1 GIKLSAEVKP
11 FVPKHAA
18 VTVAWSEP
26 SEACVFPRYLT
37 TCYPFVQEPSLDNVL
52 GDPAFREYSNCSY
65 SPGVV
70 ANVYPVAGSQYQS
83 NNSTHCNGSGVVS
96 ESAEQTYPVRQ
107 ESKSLS
113 KRRSKEGEKKL
124 DKKRHDGGEASV
136 RIVNRTSFQTST
148 CSRDSVKPDRFNKTA
163 KKKSTEVPKP
173 EPRPVPTFE
182 ASILDFHK
190 SQSLGSSEILN
201 VHHKSTPVSLVETP
215 ADGSAQPHV
224 SWAVVLSQP
233 PKKIVS
239 SPASEGLSRSKG
251 KQENEPKQSE
261 TKNIASETEPEEESE
276 KKKKKKKKKKKLKS
290 PTDVERPQSE
300 SNIIQEPPKIEDV
313 EEFPHLAAASDRRNR
328 VGPQKPFFTSAVR
341 KQSEVSN
348 LATLLGGAIPLL
360 SKDPATAARSHRL
373 NQGKMPHNPLDSSA
387 PLVKKGK
394 QREVPK
400 AKRPTPL
407 KKIILKERE
416 QRKQQHLLEQKAA
429 PKDEDN
435 ISQTAGNVT
444 ENATLLQDS
453 QAAVPVTQV
462 AEGLQEHMRIK
473 ESKEGSV
480 TSKQLT
486 ATLPKI
492 HSRNFRDYCSQV
504 LSKEVDSCV
513 TDLLKELVRFQDR
526 LYQKDPVKAKI
537 KRRLVMGLREV
548 LKHLKLKKLKCV
560 IISPNCE
567 KIQSKGGL
575 DETLHNIIDCACE
588 QNIPFVF
595 ALNRK
600 ALGRCVN
607 KAVPVSVVGIF
618 SYDGAQDHFHR
629 MVQLTTEARK
639 AYKDMIAALE
649 EEAKAGLRETQP
661 SILTPESEK
670 NGLLETFKTSSKD
683 SDEDVPNYI
692 KVWKRKLEE
701 EYNPYA
707 LELEKSATAD
717 MAILNLEDHQNKAK
731 FSYVVHNPDP
741 CFTFIPTQLHR
752 TKLWSTELR
761 SGQAQHTLET
771 SLPLPSTVISTSDVV
786 FPTFETNEHLYSVF
800 SDTASFTQLKTCT
813 LPSNKVG
820 AIQTCKNNLKKRPG
834 GEKFKNS
841 VLDAGTSNE
850 TGRSNRK
857 MTEEMEM
864 RFSSPLWGQCTQY
877 ADTVLVAVSAE
888 IPMQHPIPK
897 QAEKMNYT
905 TEQQSCCFTEVLCT
919 ELPALFLGLNS
930 IFDKLLCLKRMQ
942 PVRLSGE
949 RAEHRLVCT
958 AHTAAR
964 LQPQV
969 LYTGHCRLQLLVLSG
984 LISPRREEYSMFE
997 KKNLFFR
1004 KNKYQQILN
1013 KTEEIQ
1019 TETFLAKGIVQ
1030 PPPTQDELIYL
1041 HMQDPKRHNY
1051 LHQFSVL
1058 VCICWF
1064 VYCLNQKTEIQY
1076 LQKEAVRNNSSGLY
1090 CTHKMLLQTNSAA
1103 VNQAE
1108 NKCTLS

>member
-1 GIKLSAEVKP
+1 MAAQRRPRSGRAGQGIKLSAEVKP

-37 TCYPFVQEPSLDNVL
+37 TCYPFVQEPSLDNVV
-52 GDPAFREYSNCSY
+52 GDPAFREYSSCSY
-65 SPGVV
+65 SPDVL

-83 NNSTHCNGSGVVS
+83 NNSTLYNGSGVVS

-107 ESKSLS
+107 ESRSLS
-113 KRRSKEGEKKL
+113 KQRRSKEGEKKL

-136 RIVNRTSFQTST
+136 RVVNRTSFQTST
-148 CSRDSVKPDRFNKTA
+148 CSRDSVKPDRFNKATN
-163 KKKSTEVPKP
+163 KKSTAIPKP
-173 EPRPVPTFE
+173 ESHPVPTFE
-182 ASILDFHK
+182 AGILDFHK
-190 SQSLGSSEILN
+190 SQSLGSSEVLN
-201 VHHKSTPVSLVETP
+201 VHHKNTPEDTSAKSKASPKASDEAGANSIPSSLDASFPEAP

-224 SWAVVLSQP
+224 SWACVLSQS

-239 SPASEGLSRSKG
+239 SPASEGLSRGKG
-251 KQENEPKQSE
+251 KQESEPKVLENSLLSTNASPCQSE
-261 TKNIASETEPEEESE
+261 TKNIASETEPEEGSE

-300 SNIIQEPPKIEDV
+300 SNTIQEPPKIEDV
-313 EEFPHLAAASDRRNR
+313 EEFPHLAAASDKRNR
-328 VGPQKPFFTSAVR
+328 VGPQKPAFTSAVR
-341 KQSEVSN
+341 KQSESHLSEEPCDSRSPSLDETPKVDGQSGKQASSSV
-348 LATLLGGAIPLL
+348 LERKKTQETSRSSGKKSQIPVQLDLGGMLAVLEQKQQTEKSKQSPKPVVFSVGGAVPLL
-360 SKDPATAARSHRL
+360 SKDPATATRSHRL

-435 ISQTAGNVT
+435 ICQTEGNVT

-462 AEGLQEHMRIK
+462 AEGFPEHTGNK

-480 TSKQLT
+480 TTKQLT

-649 EEAKAGLRETQP
+649 EEAKAGQRETQP
-661 SILTPESEK
+661 SILTPETEK
-670 NGLLETFKTSSKD
+670 NGLLETCKTSSKD

-717 MAILNLEDHQNKAK
+717 MAILNLEDQ
-731 FSYVVHNPDP
+731 
-741 CFTFIPTQLHR
+741 
-752 TKLWSTELR
+752 E
-761 SGQAQHTLET
+761 
-771 SLPLPSTVISTSDVV
+771 
-786 FPTFETNEHLYSVF
+786 
-800 SDTASFTQLKTCT
+800 
-813 LPSNKVG
+813 
-820 AIQTCKNNLKKRPG
+820 
-834 GEKFKNS
+834 
-841 VLDAGTSNE
+841 
-850 TGRSNRK
+850 
-857 MTEEMEM
+857 
-864 RFSSPLWGQCTQY
+864 
-877 ADTVLVAVSAE
+877 
-888 IPMQHPIPK
+888 
-897 QAEKMNYT
+897 
-905 TEQQSCCFTEVLCT
+905 
-919 ELPALFLGLNS
+919 
-930 IFDKLLCLKRMQ
+930 
-942 PVRLSGE
+942 
-949 RAEHRLVCT
+949 
-958 AHTAAR
+958 
-964 LQPQV
+964 
-969 LYTGHCRLQLLVLSG
+969 
-984 LISPRREEYSMFE
+984 
-997 KKNLFFR
+997 
-1004 KNKYQQILN
+1004 
-1013 KTEEIQ
+1013 
-1019 TETFLAKGIVQ
+1019 
-1030 PPPTQDELIYL
+1030 
-1041 HMQDPKRHNY
+1041 
-1051 LHQFSVL
+1051 
-1058 VCICWF
+1058 
-1064 VYCLNQKTEIQY
+1064 
-1076 LQKEAVRNNSSGLY
+1076 
-1090 CTHKMLLQTNSAA
+1090 
-1103 VNQAE
+1103 
-1108 NKCTLS
+1108 

>member
-1 GIKLSAEVKP
+1 MAAQRRPRSGRAGQGIQLSAEVKP

-52 GDPAFREYSNCSY
+52 GDPAFREYSGCSY
-65 SPGVV
+65 SPDVV
-70 ANVYPVAGSQYQS
+70 ANVYPVAGSQCQS
-83 NNSTHCNGSGVVS
+83 NNSTLYNGSGVVS

-107 ESKSLS
+107 ESRSLS

-124 DKKRHDGGEASV
+124 DQKRHDGGEASV
-136 RIVNRTSFQTST
+136 RVVNRTSFQTST
-148 CSRDSVKPDRFNKTA
+148 CSRDSVKPDRFNKATN
-163 KKKSTEVPKP
+163 KKSTAIPKP
-173 EPRPVPTFE
+173 ESHPVPTFE
-182 ASILDFHK
+182 AGILDFHK
-190 SQSLGSSEILN
+190 SQSLGSSEVLS
-201 VHHKSTPVSLVETP
+201 VHHKNTPEDTSAKSKASPKASDEAGVNLIPSSLDGRVSFPEAP

-224 SWAVVLSQP
+224 SWALVLSQP

-239 SPASEGLSRSKG
+239 SPASEGLSRGKG
-251 KQENEPKQSE
+251 KQESEPKQSE
-261 TKNIASETEPEEESE
+261 TKNIASETEPEEGSE

-300 SNIIQEPPKIEDV
+300 SSTIQEPPKIEDV
-313 EEFPHLAAASDRRNR
+313 EEFPHLAAASDKRNR
-328 VGPQKPFFTSAVR
+328 VGPQKPAFTSAVR
-341 KQSEVSN
+341 KQSESHLSEERCDSQSPSLDETPKVDGQSGKQASSSV
-348 LATLLGGAIPLL
+348 LERKKTQETSRSSGKKSQIPVQLDLGGMLAVLEQKQQTEKSKQSPKPVVFSVGGAVPLL
-360 SKDPATAARSHRL
+360 SKDPATAMRSHRL

-435 ISQTAGNVT
+435 ICQTEGNVT

-453 QAAVPVTQV
+453 QAAVPVAQV
-462 AEGLQEHMRIK
+462 AEGFPEHTGIK

-480 TSKQLT
+480 TTKQLT

-639 AYKDMIAALE
+639 AYKDMIAGLE
-649 EEAKAGLRETQP
+649 EEAKAGQRETQP
-661 SILTPESEK
+661 SILTLETEK
-670 NGLLETFKTSSKD
+670 NGLLETCKTSSKD

-692 KVWKRKLEE
+692 KVWKRKLVFFFFL
-701 EYNPYA
+701 YA

-717 MAILNLEDHQNKAK
+717 MAILNLEDQ
-731 FSYVVHNPDP
+731 
-741 CFTFIPTQLHR
+741 
-752 TKLWSTELR
+752 E
-761 SGQAQHTLET
+761 
-771 SLPLPSTVISTSDVV
+771 
-786 FPTFETNEHLYSVF
+786 
-800 SDTASFTQLKTCT
+800 
-813 LPSNKVG
+813 
-820 AIQTCKNNLKKRPG
+820 
-834 GEKFKNS
+834 
-841 VLDAGTSNE
+841 
-850 TGRSNRK
+850 
-857 MTEEMEM
+857 
-864 RFSSPLWGQCTQY
+864 
-877 ADTVLVAVSAE
+877 
-888 IPMQHPIPK
+888 
-897 QAEKMNYT
+897 
-905 TEQQSCCFTEVLCT
+905 
-919 ELPALFLGLNS
+919 
-930 IFDKLLCLKRMQ
+930 
-942 PVRLSGE
+942 
-949 RAEHRLVCT
+949 
-958 AHTAAR
+958 
-964 LQPQV
+964 
-969 LYTGHCRLQLLVLSG
+969 
-984 LISPRREEYSMFE
+984 
-997 KKNLFFR
+997 
-1004 KNKYQQILN
+1004 
-1013 KTEEIQ
+1013 
-1019 TETFLAKGIVQ
+1019 
-1030 PPPTQDELIYL
+1030 
-1041 HMQDPKRHNY
+1041 
-1051 LHQFSVL
+1051 
-1058 VCICWF
+1058 
-1064 VYCLNQKTEIQY
+1064 
-1076 LQKEAVRNNSSGLY
+1076 
-1090 CTHKMLLQTNSAA
+1090 
-1103 VNQAE
+1103 
-1108 NKCTLS
+1108 

>member
-1 GIKLSAEVKP
+1 MSAERRPRSGRGAQGIKLSAEVKP

-26 SEACVFPRYLT
+26 SEACVFP
-37 TCYPFVQEPSLDNVL
+37 SVL
-52 GDPAFREYSNCSY
+52 GDPAFREYSSCSY
-65 SPGVV
+65 SPDVV

-83 NNSTHCNGSGVVS
+83 NNSTHYNGSGIVS
-96 ESAEQTYPVRQ
+96 ESAEQAYPVRQ

-113 KRRSKEGEKKL
+113 KQRRSKEGEKKL

-136 RIVNRTSFQTST
+136 RIVNRPSFQTST
-148 CSRDSVKPDRFNKTA
+148 CSRDSVKPDRFSKATN
-163 KKKSTEVPKP
+163 KKSTETPKP
-173 EPRPVPTFE
+173 ESHSVPIFE

-190 SQSLGSSEILN
+190 SQSLESNEILN
-201 VHHKSTPVSLVETP
+201 VHHKKTPEDTSVKSKASPKASDEAGANLTPFSLDGRVSFPEAP

-224 SWAVVLSQP
+224 SWASVLSQP

-239 SPASEGLSRSKG
+239 SPASEGKG
-251 KQENEPKQSE
+251 KQESEPKQSE
-261 TKNIASETEPEEESE
+261 TKNIASETEPEEGSE

-300 SNIIQEPPKIEDV
+300 YNTVQEPPKIEDV

-328 VGPQKPFFTSAVR
+328 VGPQKPSFTSAVR
-341 KQSEVSN
+341 KQSEIHLSEEPCDSQSPSLDETPKVDGLPGKQASSSA
-348 LATLLGGAIPLL
+348 LERKKTQETSRSSGKKSQIPVQLDLGGMLAVLEQKQQTEKSKQSPKPVVFSVGGAVPLP

-429 PKDEDN
+429 EPKDEDN
-435 ISQTAGNVT
+435 ICQTEGNVT
-444 ENATLLQDS
+444 ESAALPQDS
-453 QAAVPVTQV
+453 QAAAVVTKV
-462 AEGLQEHMRIK
+462 AEGFPEHTGIK

-480 TSKQLT
+480 TTKQLT

-649 EEAKAGLRETQP
+649 EEAKAGLRETQL

-670 NGLLETFKTSSKD
+670 NGLLETCKTSTKD

-701 EYNPYA
+701 EYNAYA

-717 MAILNLEDHQNKAK
+717 MAILNLEDHQ
-731 FSYVVHNPDP
+731 
-741 CFTFIPTQLHR
+741 
-752 TKLWSTELR
+752 
-761 SGQAQHTLET
+761 
-771 SLPLPSTVISTSDVV
+771 
-786 FPTFETNEHLYSVF
+786 
-800 SDTASFTQLKTCT
+800 
-813 LPSNKVG
+813 
-820 AIQTCKNNLKKRPG
+820 
-834 GEKFKNS
+834 
-841 VLDAGTSNE
+841 
-850 TGRSNRK
+850 
-857 MTEEMEM
+857 
-864 RFSSPLWGQCTQY
+864 
-877 ADTVLVAVSAE
+877 
-888 IPMQHPIPK
+888 
-897 QAEKMNYT
+897 
-905 TEQQSCCFTEVLCT
+905 
-919 ELPALFLGLNS
+919 
-930 IFDKLLCLKRMQ
+930 
-942 PVRLSGE
+942 
-949 RAEHRLVCT
+949 
-958 AHTAAR
+958 
-964 LQPQV
+964 
-969 LYTGHCRLQLLVLSG
+969 
-984 LISPRREEYSMFE
+984 
-997 KKNLFFR
+997 
-1004 KNKYQQILN
+1004 
-1013 KTEEIQ
+1013 
-1019 TETFLAKGIVQ
+1019 
-1030 PPPTQDELIYL
+1030 
-1041 HMQDPKRHNY
+1041 
-1051 LHQFSVL
+1051 
-1058 VCICWF
+1058 
-1064 VYCLNQKTEIQY
+1064 
-1076 LQKEAVRNNSSGLY
+1076 
-1090 CTHKMLLQTNSAA
+1090 
-1103 VNQAE
+1103 
-1108 NKCTLS
+1108 

>member
-1 GIKLSAEVKP
+1 MSAERRPRSGRGGEGIKLSAEVKP

-26 SEACVFPRYLT
+26 SAACVFP
-37 TCYPFVQEPSLDNVL
+37 SVL
-52 GDPAFREYSNCSY
+52 GDPAFREYSSCSY
-65 SPGVV
+65 SPDVV
-70 ANVYPVAGSQYQS
+70 ANVYPVAGSQYQC
-83 NNSTHCNGSGVVS
+83 NNSTHYNGSGVGS

-113 KRRSKEGEKKL
+113 KQRRSKEDEKKL
-124 DKKRHDGGEASV
+124 DKKKHDGGEASV
-136 RIVNRTSFQTST
+136 TIVNSTSFQLPT
-148 CSRDSVKPDRFNKTA
+148 CSRDSVKPDRFNKTTN
-163 KKKSTEVPKP
+163 KKSTETPKP
-173 EPRPVPTFE
+173 ESRPVPTFE
-182 ASILDFHK
+182 ARILDFHK
-190 SQSLGSSEILN
+190 SQSLGSSEIVN
-201 VHHKSTPVSLVETP
+201 VHHKSALEDTSAKSKSSPKASDEAGDNLIP
-215 ADGSAQPHV
+215 SSRDGRAAADGSAQPQV
-224 SWAVVLSQP
+224 SWAGVLSQP
-233 PKKIVS
+233 PKKIIS
-239 SPASEGLSRSKG
+239 SPGSEGLSGGKG
-251 KQENEPKQSE
+251 KQESEPKVMPHGLLYQSG
-261 TKNIASETEPEEESE
+261 TKDVASETEPEEGPE
-276 KKKKKKKKKKKLKS
+276 KKKKKKKKKKKLKP

-300 SNIIQEPPKIEDV
+300 TNIIQEPPKIEDV

-328 VGPQKPFFTSAVR
+328 VGPQKPSYTSAVR
-341 KQSEVSN
+341 KQPEIHVSEEPCDSLSPSLDETPKVDGLSGKQASSSVLERKKTQETSRSSGKKSQIPVQLDLGGM
-348 LATLLGGAIPLL
+348 LAVLEQKQQTEKSKQSPKPVVFSVGGAIPLL
-360 SKDPATAARSHRL
+360 SKDPATATRSHRL

-429 PKDEDN
+429 TKDEDN
-435 ISQTAGNVT
+435 ICQTEGNIT

-453 QAAVPVTQV
+453 QAAAPVTEV
-462 AEGLQEHMRIK
+462 AEEFAEHKGIQ

-670 NGLLETFKTSSKD
+670 NGLLETCITSSKD

-707 LELEKSATAD
+707 LDLEKSATAD
-717 MAILNLEDHQNKAK
+717 TAILNLEDHQ
-731 FSYVVHNPDP
+731 
-741 CFTFIPTQLHR
+741 
-752 TKLWSTELR
+752 
-761 SGQAQHTLET
+761 
-771 SLPLPSTVISTSDVV
+771 
-786 FPTFETNEHLYSVF
+786 
-800 SDTASFTQLKTCT
+800 
-813 LPSNKVG
+813 
-820 AIQTCKNNLKKRPG
+820 
-834 GEKFKNS
+834 
-841 VLDAGTSNE
+841 
-850 TGRSNRK
+850 
-857 MTEEMEM
+857 
-864 RFSSPLWGQCTQY
+864 
-877 ADTVLVAVSAE
+877 
-888 IPMQHPIPK
+888 
-897 QAEKMNYT
+897 
-905 TEQQSCCFTEVLCT
+905 
-919 ELPALFLGLNS
+919 
-930 IFDKLLCLKRMQ
+930 
-942 PVRLSGE
+942 
-949 RAEHRLVCT
+949 
-958 AHTAAR
+958 
-964 LQPQV
+964 
-969 LYTGHCRLQLLVLSG
+969 
-984 LISPRREEYSMFE
+984 
-997 KKNLFFR
+997 
-1004 KNKYQQILN
+1004 
-1013 KTEEIQ
+1013 
-1019 TETFLAKGIVQ
+1019 
-1030 PPPTQDELIYL
+1030 
-1041 HMQDPKRHNY
+1041 
-1051 LHQFSVL
+1051 
-1058 VCICWF
+1058 
-1064 VYCLNQKTEIQY
+1064 
-1076 LQKEAVRNNSSGLY
+1076 
-1090 CTHKMLLQTNSAA
+1090 
-1103 VNQAE
+1103 
-1108 NKCTLS
+1108 

>member
-1 GIKLSAEVKP
+1 MAAQRRPRSGRAGQGIKLSAEVKP

-37 TCYPFVQEPSLDNVL
+37 TCYPFVQEPSLDNVV
-52 GDPAFREYSNCSY
+52 GDPAFREYSSCSY
-65 SPGVV
+65 SPDVL

-83 NNSTHCNGSGVVS
+83 NNSTLYNGSGVVS

-107 ESKSLS
+107 ESRSLS
-113 KRRSKEGEKKL
+113 KQRRSKEGEKKL

-136 RIVNRTSFQTST
+136 RVVNRTSFQTST
-148 CSRDSVKPDRFNKTA
+148 CSRDSVKPDRFNKATN
-163 KKKSTEVPKP
+163 KKSTAIPKP
-173 EPRPVPTFE
+173 ESHPVPTFE
-182 ASILDFHK
+182 AGILDFHK
-190 SQSLGSSEILN
+190 SQSLGSSEVLN
-201 VHHKSTPVSLVETP
+201 VHHKNTPEDTSAKSKASPKASDEAGANSIPSSLDGRASFPEAP

-224 SWAVVLSQP
+224 SWACVLSQS

-239 SPASEGLSRSKG
+239 SPASEGLSRGKG
-251 KQENEPKQSE
+251 KQESEPKVLENSLLSTNASPCQSE
-261 TKNIASETEPEEESE
+261 TKNIASETEPEEGSE

-300 SNIIQEPPKIEDV
+300 SNTIQEPPKIEDV
-313 EEFPHLAAASDRRNR
+313 EEFPHLAAASDKRNR
-328 VGPQKPFFTSAVR
+328 VGPQKPAFTSAVR
-341 KQSEVSN
+341 KQSESHLSEEPCDSRSPSLDETPKVDGQSGKQASSSV
-348 LATLLGGAIPLL
+348 LERKKTQETSRSSGKKSQIPVQLDLGGMLAVLEQKQQTEKSKQSPKPVVFSVGGAVPLL
-360 SKDPATAARSHRL
+360 SKDPATATRSHRL

-435 ISQTAGNVT
+435 ICQTEGNVT

-462 AEGLQEHMRIK
+462 AEGFPEHTGNK

-480 TSKQLT
+480 TTKQLT

-649 EEAKAGLRETQP
+649 EEAKAGQRETQP
-661 SILTPESEK
+661 SILTPETEK
-670 NGLLETFKTSSKD
+670 NGLLETCKTSSKD

-717 MAILNLEDHQNKAK
+717 MAILNLEDQ
-731 FSYVVHNPDP
+731 
-741 CFTFIPTQLHR
+741 
-752 TKLWSTELR
+752 E
-761 SGQAQHTLET
+761 
-771 SLPLPSTVISTSDVV
+771 
-786 FPTFETNEHLYSVF
+786 
-800 SDTASFTQLKTCT
+800 
-813 LPSNKVG
+813 
-820 AIQTCKNNLKKRPG
+820 
-834 GEKFKNS
+834 
-841 VLDAGTSNE
+841 
-850 TGRSNRK
+850 
-857 MTEEMEM
+857 
-864 RFSSPLWGQCTQY
+864 
-877 ADTVLVAVSAE
+877 
-888 IPMQHPIPK
+888 
-897 QAEKMNYT
+897 
-905 TEQQSCCFTEVLCT
+905 
-919 ELPALFLGLNS
+919 
-930 IFDKLLCLKRMQ
+930 
-942 PVRLSGE
+942 
-949 RAEHRLVCT
+949 
-958 AHTAAR
+958 
-964 LQPQV
+964 
-969 LYTGHCRLQLLVLSG
+969 
-984 LISPRREEYSMFE
+984 
-997 KKNLFFR
+997 
-1004 KNKYQQILN
+1004 
-1013 KTEEIQ
+1013 
-1019 TETFLAKGIVQ
+1019 
-1030 PPPTQDELIYL
+1030 
-1041 HMQDPKRHNY
+1041 
-1051 LHQFSVL
+1051 
-1058 VCICWF
+1058 
-1064 VYCLNQKTEIQY
+1064 
-1076 LQKEAVRNNSSGLY
+1076 
-1090 CTHKMLLQTNSAA
+1090 
-1103 VNQAE
+1103 
-1108 NKCTLS
+1108 